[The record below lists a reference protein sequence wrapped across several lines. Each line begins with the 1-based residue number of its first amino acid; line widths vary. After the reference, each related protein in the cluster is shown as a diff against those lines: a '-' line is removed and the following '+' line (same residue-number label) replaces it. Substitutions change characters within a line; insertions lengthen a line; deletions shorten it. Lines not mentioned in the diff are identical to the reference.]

1 MHETCRP
8 KNSKRVT
15 LMDVAKDAGVSRSTA
30 SLVLRGS
37 PLVADETCERV
48 LASMRE
54 LGYVYNR
61 AAASLR
67 TQRSQ
72 TIGVVVT
79 DITNPFFAQMTVG
92 SEAKFDEA
100 NCVMLVS
107 NTSDELS
114 RQNRLLRSMLEYGVD
129 GILLCLAKNTTPET
143 IHRLHHWRLPFVLV
157 ARYLFDV
164 EADYVGG
171 DNVLGAEMAV
181 DHLLAL
187 GHRRIAFIGGPGDS
201 SARRDRLRG
210 YRNALERR
218 NLAVDD
224 LLLATSPINYAGGH
238 QAITEL
244 LKRPDPPTA
253 VVCYNDVVAFGVMLG
268 LQAAGKTPGEDFA
281 VVGFDDIEEA
291 ALWRP
296 ALTTVSVPPRQIG
309 VEATCLLLERIAEPD
324 GTPRQ
329 IILPPTLIVRE
340 SCGSRKYGDL

>member
-1 MHETCRP
+1 MHQVCR
-8 KNSKRVT
+8 SEGTKRVT
-15 LMDVAKDAGVSRSTA
+15 LTDVAKDARVSRSTA

-37 PLVADETCERV
+37 PLVANETSERV
-48 LASMRE
+48 LASMRD

-61 AAASLR
+61 AAANLR

-79 DITNPFFAQMTVG
+79 DITNPFFSQMTVG
-92 SEAKFDEA
+92 SEAKFEEA
-100 NCVMLVS
+100 NCVMLLS

-114 RQNRLLRSMLEYGVD
+114 KQDHLLKSMLEYGVE
-129 GILLCLAKNTTPET
+129 GILLCLAKSTTPET
-143 IHRLHHWRLPFVLV
+143 IHLLHRWRLPFVLV
-157 ARYLFDV
+157 ARYLLDV

-181 DHLLAL
+181 EHLLAL
-187 GHRRIAFIGGPGDS
+187 GHRRIAFVGGPADS
-201 SARRDRLRG
+201 SARQDRLSGYQRALDRRG
-210 YRNALERR
+210 LT
-218 NLAVDD
+218 VDHS
-224 LLLATSPINYAGGH
+224 LLSTSQVNYAGGH
-238 QAITEL
+238 QAIAQQ

-268 LQAAGKTPGEDFA
+268 LQAAGKTPGEDFS

-309 VEATCLLLERIAEPD
+309 MEATRLLLERIAEPD
-324 GTPRQ
+324 GAPRQ
-329 IILPPTLIVRE
+329 IILPPALVVRE
-340 SCGSRKYGDL
+340 SCGRRKDRNL